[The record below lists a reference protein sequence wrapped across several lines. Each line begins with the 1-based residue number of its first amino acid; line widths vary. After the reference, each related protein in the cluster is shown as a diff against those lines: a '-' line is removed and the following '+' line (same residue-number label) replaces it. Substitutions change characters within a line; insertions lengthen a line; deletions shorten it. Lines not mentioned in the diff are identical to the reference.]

1 MFAFQTKINTVCI
14 EILDWLTKWLMQM
27 EWKSWPSQ
35 QNMAK
40 LEINVQK
47 HIFLDREFEF
57 WLKQIVVIKTN

>member
-1 MFAFQTKINTVCI
+1 
-14 EILDWLTKWLMQM
+14 MQM